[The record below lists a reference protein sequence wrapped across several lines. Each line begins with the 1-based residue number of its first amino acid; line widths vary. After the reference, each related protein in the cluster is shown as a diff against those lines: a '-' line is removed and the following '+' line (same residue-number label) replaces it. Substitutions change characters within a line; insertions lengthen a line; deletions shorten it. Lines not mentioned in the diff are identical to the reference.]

1 MTKLKFKDK
10 LVERLADEFTP
21 EELKLLPAGFQ
32 TLDDVAIINLKPELL
47 PKKEVIAQAL
57 LDILPYIKSV
67 WGKVFGQSKV
77 VGQFRTP
84 TGLIHILGPE
94 KSEITLIENGVKF
107 TFDFTQIIFS
117 KGNIHERSYL
127 PKLVQTG
134 EIILDMFAG
143 IGYFSLM
150 IAKHAEPA
158 RIHACEINPVSY
170 NFLIQNIE
178 ANHVGDIIT
187 PHFGDC
193 GEIAPALAVEGLK
206 ADRIIM
212 GVFPAPKEY
221 LPSAFACVNNK
232 TGTVI
237 HYEGTVENKDIDPL
251 LQHIKD
257 AVEVSDIVHEF
268 ELQETRF
275 VKNVGINE
283 QHAVLDVFV
292 R

>member
-1 MTKLKFKDK
+1 MKFKQK
-10 LVERLADEFTP
+10 LAERLKDELTSG
-21 EELKLLPAGFQ
+21 ELDLLPAGFQ

-47 PKKEVIAQAL
+47 NKKEVIAQAL

-84 TGLIHILGPE
+84 TGLVHILGPE

-127 PKLVQTG
+127 PQLVQPG
-134 EIILDMFAG
+134 ETVLDMFAG

-158 RIHACEINPVSY
+158 HIHACEINPVSY
-170 NFLIQNIE
+170 DFLIRNIN
-178 ANHVGDIIT
+178 ANHVENIIT

-193 GEIAPALAVEGLK
+193 AEIVPALAADGLK

-221 LPSAFACVNNK
+221 LPAAFLAVDTEK
-232 TGTVI
+232 GTII
-237 HYEGTVENKDIDPL
+237 HYEGTVENKDIEPL

-283 QHAVLDVFV
+283 QHAVLDVLV
-292 R
+292 C